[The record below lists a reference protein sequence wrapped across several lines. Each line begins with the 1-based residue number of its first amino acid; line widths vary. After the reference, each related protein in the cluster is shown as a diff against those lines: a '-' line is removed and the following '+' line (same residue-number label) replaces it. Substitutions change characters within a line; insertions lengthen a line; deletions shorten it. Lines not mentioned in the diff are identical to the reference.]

1 MDLVYWLML
10 LKAPHVGVRSFYKA
24 LEIFETPEQV
34 FSASKA
40 QLKDCGLFRK
50 AAIDFIEKND
60 KSLVA
65 PDLSWAKTKDCHIL
79 TLIDKAYPEQLKTL
93 ADPPPVLYV
102 RGNVDCLS
110 EPQLGI
116 VGSRNPSVSGKKHA
130 QDFAQSLSK
139 QGIIVTSGMASG
151 IDASA
156 HIGALEADRPTIAVC
171 GTGLDRIYPAKHKS
185 LAHQIATKGALVSEF
200 CIGTA
205 PIAANFPRR
214 NRIISGLSLG
224 VLVVEASIKSGTMI
238 TAKLAADQNR
248 EVFAIP
254 STIDNPLSKGCHQLI
269 KQGAKLVENIADILD
284 ELQLPTS
291 YSPDQMTDAIS
302 TKDVDN
308 TPSVLLK
315 YLSYEA
321 ISIDEMVEKSGLSPQ
336 IITQELLLLELE
348 NRVIKIE
355 GRGYLLNQ

>member
-10 LKAPHVGVRSFYKA
+10 LKAPYVGVRSFYKA

-139 QGIIVTSGMASG
+139 QGIVVTSGMASG

-284 ELQLPTS
+284 ELQLPMS